1 VRRNEVEVVVN
12 GFKERVPEGATIS
25 DLISRFGERDTHL
38 IVELNGRFV
47 FTQQCDTIQVA
58 AGDRIEFIH
67 PDFGG

>member
-1 VRRNEVEVVVN
+1 MRRKEVEVLVN
-12 GFKERVPEGATIS
+12 GFKERVPGGATIS

-38 IVELNGRFV
+38 IVEHNGRFV
-47 FTQQCDTIQVA
+47 FTQQYDTIQVA

>member
-1 VRRNEVEVVVN
+1 MRKEVEVVVN

-25 DLISRFGERDTHL
+25 DLISRLGEGDTHL
-38 IVELNGRFV
+38 IVEHNGRFV
-47 FTQQCDTIQVA
+47 FAQQYNTTQIA

>member
-1 VRRNEVEVVVN
+1 MRKEVVVVVN
-12 GFKERVPEGATIS
+12 GFRERVPEEATIS

-38 IVELNGRFV
+38 IVEHNGRFV
-47 FTQQCDTIQVA
+47 FAKQYDTTRIA

>member
-1 VRRNEVEVVVN
+1 MRKEVEVVVN
-12 GFKERVPEGATIS
+12 GFKERVLEGATIS

-38 IVELNGRFV
+38 IVEHNGRFV
-47 FTQQCDTIQVA
+47 FAQQYDTTQIA

>member
-1 VRRNEVEVVVN
+1 MPKEVEVVVN
-12 GFKERVPEGATIS
+12 GFKERVPEEATIT

-38 IVELNGRFV
+38 IVEHNGRFV
-47 FTQQCDTIQVA
+47 FAQQYDTTHIA